1 MMPMSDEEA
10 PVEQAAIAGIGTKVF
25 GKWDATE
32 VVCSDPGIAP
42 TSTSQPSEHHTAGQ
56 ARKSLLRQGQ
66 AVHHREVHQQPDEDG
81 KYAGKKQHCAKAFEA
96 ALDSMAER
104 KGENPLQLFIDAVV
118 NSAPCEE
125 ITRIKFGAVSQPK
138 AVDSSP
144 SRRLDTALR
153 NLAKGCAAATAKST
167 RTLTQGIISELSKA
181 SDGDIASFAVSKREE
196 IERIAA
202 SAR

>member
-1 MMPMSDEEA
+1 
-10 PVEQAAIAGIGTKVF
+10 
-25 GKWDATE
+25 
-32 VVCSDPGIAP
+32 
-42 TSTSQPSEHHTAGQ
+42 
-56 ARKSLLRQGQ
+56 
-66 AVHHREVHQQPDEDG
+66 
-81 KYAGKKQHCAKAFEA
+81 
-96 ALDSMAER
+96 MAER

-144 SRRLDTALR
+144 SRRLDTAMR

-167 RTLTQGIISELSKA
+167 RTLTQGIVSELSKA
-181 SDGDIASFAVSKREE
+181 SEGDIASFAVSKREE
-196 IERIAA
+196 VERIAA

>member
-1 MMPMSDEEA
+1 MADTQE
-10 PVEQAAIAGIGTKVF
+10 
-25 GKWDATE
+25 
-32 VVCSDPGIAP
+32 
-42 TSTSQPSEHHTAGQ
+42 STSGKAKLSIIE
-56 ARKSLLRQGQ
+56 RFINSLMRT
-66 AVHHREVHQQPDEDG
+66 G
-81 KYAGKKQHCAKAFEA
+81 KYAGKKQHCAKAFES
-96 ALDSMAER
+96 ALDAMAER

-196 IERIAA
+196 VERIAA